1 MRILYLT
8 NIFPYGENPMAG
20 IFITRRIEKI
30 IERKVD
36 FKACAT
42 VVKHSTLSKY
52 VYLLR
57 NKSFHA
63 PELGV
68 KNQNKSMSYYDYI
81 IYHLNIYDYFTRLI
95 DKDRYYKHLQTKF
108 FHIIENTPDMSKF
121 DLIHAHP
128 TYPTGYIA
136 LLFKEK
142 YGIPYVVTAHG
153 SDIHTYPKTNLK
165 IRKTTLEILNHADK
179 AIFVSE
185 RLLNIATSVLG
196 YKGSNSIVIPNGVDV
211 KKFIPMDKFK
221 VREKM
226 QLSVDCKYVGFIGN
240 LIPIKNAQLL
250 PEIFKLIK
258 RSYSNVKFI
267 VIGDGELYNYIQKKC
282 QEYNLEVIFT
292 GRISHD
298 DIPTWLNIL
307 DVLVLP
313 SAEEGWGN
321 VILEALACGVPTV
334 GSNAGGI
341 PEVIG
346 NEEFGRVVELKE
358 NFVNIFAN
366 NVVELLNRPLL
377 PEKLRERALQYS
389 WENIID
395 RELEIYKSI
404 LNKTSSRE

>member
-8 NIFPYGENPMAG
+8 NIFPYSENPVAG
-20 IFITRRIEKI
+20 IFITRRIEKL

-36 FKACAT
+36 FEAYAT

-52 VYLLR
+52 VYLLK
-57 NKSFHA
+57 NKSFYV
-63 PELGV
+63 PEPEV
-68 KNQNKSMSYYDYI
+68 KKQNKSMSYYNYI
-81 IYHLNIYDYFTRLI
+81 IYQLNIYDYFTRLI
-95 DKDRYYKHLQTKF
+95 DKDRYYKRLQAKF
-108 FHIIENTPDMSKF
+108 FRIIENNIDISKF

-153 SDIHTYPKTNLK
+153 SDIHTYPKTNLE
-165 IRKTTLEILNHADK
+165 IRKNTLEILNHADK
-179 AIFVSE
+179 AIFVSKK
-185 RLLNIATSVLG
+185 LLDIAASVLG
-196 YKGSNSIVIPNGVDV
+196 YKGNNSIVIPNGVDV
-211 KKFIPMDKFK
+211 RKFIPMDKFEI
-221 VREKM
+221 REKF
-226 QLSVDCKYVGFIGN
+226 QLSTNYKYVGFIGN

-250 PEIFKLIK
+250 PEIFNLVKK
-258 RSYSNVKFI
+258 SYNSVKFI
-267 VIGDGELYNYIQKKC
+267 VIGDGELYNYIHKKC
-282 QEYNLEVIFT
+282 QEHNLEVIFT
-292 GRISHD
+292 GRIPHD
-298 DIPTWLNIL
+298 DIPIWLNTL

-346 NEEFGRVVELKE
+346 SEEFGRVVELKE
-358 NFVNIFAN
+358 NFVNNFAN

-395 RELEIYKSI
+395 RELEVYKSVV
-404 LNKTSSRE
+404 NKTSRE

>member
-8 NIFPYGENPMAG
+8 NIFPYSENPMAG

-36 FKACAT
+36 FEAYAT

-52 VYLLR
+52 VYLLK
-57 NKSFHA
+57 NKSFYA
-63 PELGV
+63 PDLGV
-68 KNQNKSMSYYDYI
+68 KNQNKSMSYYNYI
-81 IYHLNIYDYFTRLI
+81 IYRLNIYDYFTRLI
-95 DKDRYYKHLQTKF
+95 DKDRYYKRLQTKF
-108 FHIIENTPDMSKF
+108 FRIIENTIGISKF

-153 SDIHTYPKTNLK
+153 SDIHTYPKANLE
-165 IRKTTLEILNHADK
+165 IRKSTLEILNHADK
-179 AIFVSE
+179 AIFVSKK
-185 RLLNIATSVLG
+185 LLDIAASVLG
-196 YKGSNSIVIPNGVDV
+196 YKGNNSIVIPNGVDV
-211 KKFIPMDKFK
+211 RKFIPMDKFK
-221 VREKM
+221 IREKL
-226 QLSVDCKYVGFIGN
+226 QLSTDYKYVGFIGN

-250 PEIFKLIK
+250 PEIFNLVKK
-258 RSYSNVKFI
+258 SYNSVKFI

-282 QEYNLEVIFT
+282 QEHNLEVIFT
-292 GRISHD
+292 GRIPHD
-298 DIPTWLNIL
+298 DIPIWLNTL

-346 NEEFGRVVELKE
+346 SEEFGRVVELKE

-395 RELEIYKSI
+395 RELEVYKSV
-404 LNKTSSRE
+404 LNKTSRE